1 MFLLHSPV
9 DRHLGCFSILA
20 IINSAA
26 VNTDAFILWC
36 WRRLLRVL
44 WIARKSSQSVLKE
57 INLDYSLEGL
67 LLKLNLHTWPPD
79 VKNWLTRKGWLW
91 GRSKT
96 KGKWHGQRMR
106 WLDSITDSMDMN
118 LNKLQQILED
128 RRAWHATVHRIEKR
142 WTWLSDWTMS
152 TMNIEL
158 HIAFQI
164 SVFIFFFSGCIPR
177 GAIAGS
183 CNSYIFSF
191 LRDFHTVSHSGH
203 PNLYSHQ
210 FQGERS
216 LGGYSPWGHKGS
228 DMIATEQQ

>member
-164 SVFIFFFSGCIPR
+164 SVFIFFFLDVYPGVQLLDHVIVIFLVSWGISILFPIVVTPIYIPTNSKER
-177 GAIAGS
+177 GAWGA
-183 CNSYIFSF
+183 
-191 LRDFHTVSHSGH
+191 TVHGVT
-203 PNLYSHQ
+203 
-210 FQGERS
+210 
-216 LGGYSPWGHKGS
+216 KGQ
-228 DMIATEQQ
+228 TW